1 MATQEE
7 LEKLRKAYEEAKKRY
22 EEADN
27 AYEKALDT
35 LNEAEAAYKPAHKA
49 YYPIY
54 KAYKNAKQAFEDAD
68 LEWNLAYDAFRKAND
83 EYQDA
88 LQQENAKKEANKTEE
103 EEILCEVCHKP
114 IDKFNSIILLDG
126 SITRYWHWEC
136 FGKINKQTTEF
147 LSKTMDNFID
157 AVENKKANIKLKPFK
172 LEDKKN
178 WGR

>member
-1 MATQEE
+1 MATPEE
-7 LEKLRKAYEEAKKRY
+7 IEKLKKAYEEAKKRY
-22 EEADN
+22 EEADD
-27 AYEKALDT
+27 AYEKALDA
-35 LNEAEAAYKPAHKA
+35 LNEAEATYKPAHKA

-54 KAYKNAKQAFEDAD
+54 KAYKKAKQTFEEAD
-68 LEWNLAYDAFRKAND
+68 DEYNLAYEAFRKAND

-88 LQQENAKKEANKTEE
+88 LQQENVKKEVNKTE
-103 EEILCEVCHKP
+103 EEILCEACHKP
-114 IDKFNSIILLDG
+114 VDKFNSIILLDG

-172 LEDKKN
+172 LEDKKS
-178 WGR
+178 